1 MPFRHLTKYQL
12 SVRIRAQRAEHLRL
26 AGKPHSLARRQ
37 EIRRELTDLLGA
49 QRKLRLA
56 AQAHPGNFPEFASQ
70 DARLERT
77 R

>member
-37 EIRRELTDLLGA
+37 EIRRELTHLLGA
-49 QRKLRLA
+49 QRKLRPA
-56 AQAHPGNFPEFASQ
+56 AQAQPGTFREFTSR
-70 DARLERT
+70 DAR
-77 R
+77 